1 MAEDDGQRP
10 TKRSKIEHGS
20 SPTATTNDDV
30 MRNDD
35 TAMAREPESSG
46 SSAVAVEHSPA
57 GQPGKGKKR
66 DASGWAK
73 SRRGKESDKKN
84 VGRKRRGTRNDEASA
99 EGAEAAGEGRS
110 VAPKG
115 PRYPKRQCALLLS
128 FCGTGCSGMQIQ
140 PNARTIEGVLFDALV
155 KAGAVSE
162 DNADDPVKVNLA
174 RAARTDAGV
183 HAAGNVVSLKMITA
197 RPDVPDILAR
207 VNEELPPEIRLWGY
221 VRVQNSFNPRTL
233 CDSRKYTYFFPSYLL
248 IPPRPGSN
256 LMRALQKYAED
267 SNPDNNN
274 TTTATIT
281 TSTTSTHPFWDGV
294 DLATESL
301 QDTLTRKRL
310 WRVPI
315 EQVDE
320 LRSIVTKFLGSHNFH
335 NFTVGKEVN
344 ERSNFRHMK
353 AIEIAEPAVYG
364 ETEWI
369 SVLFHGQSFM
379 LHQIRKMMAALVL
392 SCRTGAP
399 ASIIDELYGNQ
410 SVLIPK
416 MPSLG
421 LLLEYPIFETYNSK
435 VTNEINKNLDPSHEG
450 YRPPIDFE
458 LYKDQIA
465 RFKQAH
471 IYDNMRK
478 IEDQFGIF
486 DAWIRSVDKYGGD
499 DLLYLNH
506 RGIIPPQS
514 VVAKGRRRENPFKE
528 HKRFDATAFPSDA
541 KDGSAKAF
549 IKEDEESGVE
559 EDGVDEVEQQLSD
572 AEN

>member
-1 MAEDDGQRP
+1 MAEDDVQRP
-10 TKRSKIEHGS
+10 TKRSKIEHGP
-20 SPTATTNDDV
+20 SPTAATDNGMQNDD
-30 MRNDD
+30 DP
-35 TAMAREPESSG
+35 AMARESEA
-46 SSAVAVEHSPA
+46 SSAQALSKKAE
-57 GQPGKGKKR
+57 KGKRR

-73 SRRGKESDKKN
+73 SRRGKETDKKN
-84 VGRKRRGTRNDEASA
+84 VGRKRRGTRIDEASA
-99 EGAEAAGEGRS
+99 EGGEGAGEGGS

-197 RPDVPDILAR
+197 RPDVPDMLAR
-207 VNEELPPEIRLWGY
+207 VNEELPAEIRLWGY

-256 LMRALQKYAED
+256 LMRSLQKYAED
-267 SNPDNNN
+267 SDTDP
-274 TTTATIT
+274 
-281 TSTTSTHPFWDGV
+281 TSTHPFWAGV

-310 WRVPI
+310 WRVPS
-315 EQVDE
+315 EQVDK
-320 LRSIVTKFLGSHNFH
+320 LRSIVNKFLGTHNFH
-335 NFTVGKEVN
+335 NFTIGKEVN

-353 AIEIAEPAVYG
+353 AIEIADPAVYG

-379 LHQIRKMMAALVL
+379 LHQRKMMAALVL

-399 ASIIDELYGNQ
+399 DSIINELYGNQ

-435 VTNEINKNLDPSHEG
+435 VANEINKNLDPSHEG

-458 LYKDQIA
+458 IYKEEIA
-465 RFKQAH
+465 TFKQTH

-478 IEDQFGIF
+478 IEDEFGIF

-506 RGIIPPQS
+506 RGVIPPES

-541 KDGSAKAF
+541 KDGAAKAF
-549 IKEDEESGVE
+549 IKEDEDSGG

-572 AEN
+572 AEG